1 MEKVLKR
8 EKLQDRE
15 AELKKGWFTRGLLCF
30 GPLFSLQCNSL
41 LHHQN
46 FVAVSAFQ
54 DTLESGVLR
63 DEGRAAGARVGRSGT
78 K

>member
-1 MEKVLKR
+1 MF
-8 EKLQDRE
+8 
-15 AELKKGWFTRGLLCF
+15 WTFF
-30 GPLFSLQCNSL
+30 FFLQCNSL

-63 DEGRAAGARVGRSGT
+63 DEGRAAGAKVGRSGT